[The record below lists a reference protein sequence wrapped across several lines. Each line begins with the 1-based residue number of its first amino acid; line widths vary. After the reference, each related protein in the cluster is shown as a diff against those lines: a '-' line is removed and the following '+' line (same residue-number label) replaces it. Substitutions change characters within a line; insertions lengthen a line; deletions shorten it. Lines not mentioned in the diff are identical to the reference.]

1 MDSLPQPFATPRVSQ
16 TRSSLEQPRPD
27 SSELQVANRKRLV
40 AIALQKEKIQA
51 LEREAQQRKLDDVER
66 AQQRKLNDGKR
77 AQQRKLDDENR
88 RLAPR
93 ARQRQPDDANTRRV
107 PQSEMFTVR
116 TPQEKIREREQ
127 QRKHDE
133 AAIKRIEQRKVAEQL
148 ATSRGETSRE
158 KSRLSSPATVE
169 RNWELWRLEN
179 KARRLEQREQT
190 AGPRAKRR
198 LVGKGVQNL
207 RYSSMF

>member
-1 MDSLPQPFATPRVSQ
+1 MDSVLEPFATPRVSQ
-16 TRSSLEQPRPD
+16 TLSSQEQPRPD
-27 SSELQVANRKRLV
+27 SSEWQVINRKRLV
-40 AIALQKEKIQA
+40 AIALQKEKVQE
-51 LEREAQQRKLDDVER
+51 LEREAQQRKL
-66 AQQRKLNDGKR
+66 G
-77 AQQRKLDDENR
+77 DENR

-116 TPQEKIREREQ
+116 TPEEKIREREQ

-148 ATSRGETSRE
+148 ATSRGETRRE
-158 KSRLSSPATVE
+158 EPRLSSPATVA